1 MGKSVIEGKVAI
13 ITGASRG
20 VGKATA
26 MALSRNGVS
35 VVLAARTQ
43 NDLER
48 VSDEIQANGGDALV
62 VRTDVTLLDQ
72 VQQLVDQTLDHHGK
86 IDVLIN
92 NSGIGIFESVIDS
105 DIESWNKVLDSNLK
119 SVYLCSKAV
128 LPSMFE
134 QQAGQII
141 NILSIASKVAFQF
154 SSAYCAAKAAALAF
168 TKVLREE
175 IREHGIRVTAV
186 LPGSINSPFWAGMEH
201 HPDFDLMLTPEHIA
215 QTIVDIVK
223 SPDDMTIEEV
233 TVTPPLGIL

>member
-1 MGKSVIEGKVAI
+1 MIEGKIAI
-13 ITGASRG
+13 ITGESRG

-26 MALSRNGVS
+26 MALSKHGAC

-48 VSDEIQANGGDALV
+48 VADEIQASGGKALV
-62 VRTDVTLLDQ
+62 IRADVTLLDQ
-72 VQQLVDQTLDHHGK
+72 VQQLVNQTLDHYGK
-86 IDVLIN
+86 IDILIN

-105 DIESWNKVLDSNLK
+105 DVESWNKVLDSNLK

-128 LPSMFE
+128 LPPMFE
-134 QQAGQII
+134 QQSGQII

-154 SSAYCAAKAAALAF
+154 SSAYCAAKSAALAF

-186 LPGSINSPFWAGMEH
+186 LPGSINSPFWAGMET

-215 QTIVDIVK
+215 QTIVNIVK
-223 SPDDMTIEEV
+223 SPSDMTIEEV

>member
-1 MGKSVIEGKVAI
+1 MRKSVIEGKVAI

-35 VVLAARTQ
+35 VVLAARTL

-119 SVYLCSKAV
+119 SVYLCSKNRITTNV
-128 LPSMFE
+128 
-134 QQAGQII
+134 
-141 NILSIASKVAFQF
+141 
-154 SSAYCAAKAAALAF
+154 
-168 TKVLREE
+168 
-175 IREHGIRVTAV
+175 
-186 LPGSINSPFWAGMEH
+186 
-201 HPDFDLMLTPEHIA
+201 
-215 QTIVDIVK
+215 
-223 SPDDMTIEEV
+223 
-233 TVTPPLGIL
+233 

>member
-1 MGKSVIEGKVAI
+1 MIEGKVAI

-26 MALSRNGVS
+26 MALSRHGAS

-43 NDLER
+43 NELET
-48 VSDEIQANGGDALV
+48 VADEIQANSGDAIV
-62 VRTDVTLLDQ
+62 IRTDVTLLNQ
-72 VQQLVDQTLDHHGK
+72 VQRLINLTLDHHGK

-92 NSGIGIFESVIDS
+92 NSGIGIFESVTDS
-105 DIESWNKVLDSNLK
+105 DIENWNKVIDSNLK

-128 LPSMFE
+128 LAPMLE
-134 QQAGQII
+134 QKSGQII
-141 NILSIASKVAFQF
+141 NILSIASKIAFPF
-154 SSAYCAAKAAALAF
+154 SSSYCAAKAAALAF

-186 LPGSINSPFWAGMEH
+186 LPGSINSSFWIGMEH

-215 QTIVDIVK
+215 KTIVDIVE

-233 TVTPPLGIL
+233 TVTPPLGILLD

>member
-1 MGKSVIEGKVAI
+1 MIEGKVAI

-26 MALSRNGVS
+26 MALSRHGAS

-43 NDLER
+43 NELET
-48 VSDEIQANGGDALV
+48 VADEIQANSGDAIV
-62 VRTDVTLLDQ
+62 IRTDVTLLNQ
-72 VQQLVDQTLDHHGK
+72 VQRLINLTLDHHGK

-92 NSGIGIFESVIDS
+92 NSGIGIFESVTDS
-105 DIESWNKVLDSNLK
+105 DIENWNKVIDSNLK

-128 LPSMFE
+128 LAPMLE
-134 QQAGQII
+134 QKSGQII
-141 NILSIASKVAFQF
+141 HILSIASKIAFPF
-154 SSAYCAAKAAALAF
+154 SSSYCAAKAAALAF

-186 LPGSINSPFWAGMEH
+186 LPGSINSSFWIGMEH

-215 QTIVDIVK
+215 KTIVDIVE

>member
-1 MGKSVIEGKVAI
+1 MGKSVMEGKVAI

-26 MALSRNGVS
+26 MALSRNGIS

-92 NSGIGIFESVIDS
+92 NSGIGI
-105 DIESWNKVLDSNLK
+105 
-119 SVYLCSKAV
+119 
-128 LPSMFE
+128 P
-134 QQAGQII
+134 
-141 NILSIASKVAFQF
+141 
-154 SSAYCAAKAAALAF
+154 
-168 TKVLREE
+168 
-175 IREHGIRVTAV
+175 
-186 LPGSINSPFWAGMEH
+186 
-201 HPDFDLMLTPEHIA
+201 
-215 QTIVDIVK
+215 
-223 SPDDMTIEEV
+223 
-233 TVTPPLGIL
+233 